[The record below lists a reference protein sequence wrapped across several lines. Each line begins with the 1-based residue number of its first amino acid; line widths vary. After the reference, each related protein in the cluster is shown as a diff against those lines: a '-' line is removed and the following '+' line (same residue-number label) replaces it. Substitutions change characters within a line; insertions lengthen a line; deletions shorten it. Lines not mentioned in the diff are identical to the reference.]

1 MQLLLE
7 CKVRPEVLCN
17 RSNSAKLRASAV
29 AAARCGS
36 SSRKSGAC
44 HTERWQ
50 HYSDESFQ
58 LVDDVGGTTLLRSC
72 QSIRPAGVDLL
83 KLVLLDLQPPA
94 SYIHRF
100 SAGTVALQRHGRRTG
115 ARLHERM
122 QDPITSL
129 HDKAHAAV
137 CLGCNTKKQCMQAGT
152 HIQVNIHVYSSDQ
165 CLYPSSLHTHDSNT
179 SRGTPAW
186 CSSNSRFLLTFRSGF
201 LPELSGGLATTS
213 STALHPQAPCLL
225 LLVLP
230 LLLTLLPLQ
239 VDQPCCCCW

>member
-122 QDPITSL
+122 QDPITIL
-129 HDKAHAAV
+129 HDKTHMPLCVLVATRRSNVCRQARTYKSTYTSTAVINAFIQAHCTLTIQTRHEARQHGAAV
-137 CLGCNTKKQCMQAGT
+137 TAGF
-152 HIQVNIHVYSSDQ
+152 
-165 CLYPSSLHTHDSNT
+165 C
-179 SRGTPAW
+179 
-186 CSSNSRFLLTFRSGF
+186 
-201 LPELSGGLATTS
+201 
-213 STALHPQAPCLL
+213 
-225 LLVLP
+225 
-230 LLLTLLPLQ
+230 
-239 VDQPCCCCW
+239 